1 MGHKDLL
8 IDTTVTTESDVEQ
21 HYVYDILTKC
31 PPEGLG
37 LLKEEIFTKHNIKS
51 MLIKKRANKK
61 NYYPDYIIGI
71 NGLPVVVIEVKK
83 PNEDLLEAFS
93 EARLYA
99 AEINASYPTGANP
112 LKKLIATDGKKWL
125 AGYWDSSEIEIESTE
140 VDSFTENYTKFVNFL
155 KRTTLLNDVATISKN
170 LFPQSY
176 FTPLR
181 YIGGERVQNEEI
193 GFNSFGDKL
202 ISEYRHIFNPNSV
215 EDRKYIAINGYIS
228 STKNRRYYDPI
239 NSVINDKV
247 LNYSLDATE
256 IEDLEDPQE
265 LVKELRRK
273 KELEGKIILLVGSV
287 GSGKT
292 TFIDHLIEKVIPD
305 DIKHETI
312 WARLNMNH
320 APVNKEDIYDW
331 VREKVINELEL
342 AHPELDF
349 DSKEELKKIYAV
361 EINKFNKGLGAFLT
375 DENEKNRELFNI
387 IKENASDLNKKTT
400 CYTRYLGA
408 ERGKL
413 IIIVLDNCDK
423 RTRDAQLLMFEVA
436 QWLQDEFRVLIVIPL
451 RDETYDNYKNRPP
464 LDTAIKDMVFKIEP
478 PMFQE
483 VLSSRVQLIL
493 NKMSGKSNNRIH
505 YDLGNGISVECGR
518 DEESI
523 YLTSIVRAIFIYDK
537 EIRRIIVGLA
547 GKNIR
552 RALEIFM
559 EFCTSGHITSDEILK
574 IRHQQGSYSL
584 PLNIIVRVLLRINK
598 KFYKSD
604 DSYLKNLFSINTD
617 DGTPNYF
624 TRFII
629 LKWFYDRHSSIGTA
643 GYKGYFSI
651 RELKLDVMKYG
662 ISEEMIFREVSYLI
676 KGFCL
681 ESERFTTDIV
691 DENDLLKI
699 TSTGFVHL
707 DMVSNINYISAIA
720 EDTYYSSED
729 IAKEIASS
737 MGKKESLYDK
747 ISVARNASLLMNY
760 LSEWQSKHDSFAS
773 NYLSENKFSII
784 SDFENAKDSVDKFN
798 ESLKDPL
805 WMDFESKNQVGDI
818 IKGIIKNV
826 HDKLGIFVTLS
837 EESGIVG
844 LVYRTKCPNNYT
856 NMYKR
861 GDEITVRI
869 DDDIDIVEQKVILSI
884 IENEICNNLQ

>member
-1 MGHKDLL
+1 MSHKDLL
-8 IDTTVTTESDVEQ
+8 IDTSTITESDVEQ
-21 HYVYDILTKC
+21 HYVYDILTKF

-37 LLKEEIFTKHNIKS
+37 LKKEEIFTKHNIKS
-51 MLIKKRANKK
+51 MLIKKRANRK

-71 NGLPVVVIEVKK
+71 NGLPVVVVEVKK
-83 PNEDLLEAFS
+83 PGEDLLEAFS

-99 AEINASYPTGANP
+99 TEINSSYPTGANP
-112 LKKLIATDGKKWL
+112 LTKLIATDGNKWL
-125 AGYWDSSEIEIESTE
+125 AGYWDSDKIEIEATE
-140 VDSFTENYTKFVNFL
+140 ANSFTENYTKFVSFL
-155 KRTTLLNDVATISKN
+155 RRETLLNDIVEISKN

-181 YIGGERVQNEEI
+181 YIGGDRIQNEDI

-228 STKNRRYYDPI
+228 SVKNRRYYDPI
-239 NSVINDKV
+239 NAMINNKV
-247 LNYSLDATE
+247 LSYPLNGKE
-256 IEDLEDPQE
+256 IEDIENPQE
-265 LVKELRRK
+265 LIKELKKK
-273 KELEGKIILLVGSV
+273 KELEGKIILLIGSV

-305 DIKHETI
+305 DIKDETI

-320 APVNKEDIYDW
+320 APVNKSDIYDW
-331 VREKVINELEL
+331 VRERIISELESS
-342 AHPELDF
+342 HSDLDF
-349 DSKEELKKIYAV
+349 DSADELKKIYSV
-361 EINKFNKGLGAFLT
+361 EINKFNRGLGAILS
-375 DENEKNRELFNI
+375 DENERNRELFNI
-387 IKENASDLNKKTT
+387 IKENSSDLNKKTT

-423 RTRDAQLLMFEVA
+423 RSRDAQLLMFEVA
-436 QWLQDEFRVLIVIPL
+436 QWLQDEFRVLIILPL

-493 NKMSGKSNNRIH
+493 NKMSGKSNSRIQ

-584 PLNIIVRVLLRINK
+584 PLNIITRVLLRINK
-598 KFYKSD
+598 KYYKSD

-617 DGTPNYF
+617 DKTPNYF

-629 LKWFYDRHSSIGTA
+629 LKWFHDRHSAIGTS

-651 RELKLDVMKYG
+651 RDLKSDIIKYG
-662 ISEEMIFREVSYLI
+662 ISEDMIFREVNYLI

-681 ESERFTTDIV
+681 ESEKFTTDIV

-720 EDTYYSSED
+720 EDTYYSSEFLAKD
-729 IAKEIASS
+729 IAIS

-747 ISVARNASLLMNY
+747 VSVSKNASLLMNY
-760 LSEWQSKHDSFAS
+760 LSEWQNKQNSFAD
-773 NYLSENKFSII
+773 NYLSDNRFSIL
-784 SDFENAKDSVDKFN
+784 SDFNKAKACVDKFN

-805 WMDFESKNQVGDI
+805 WMEFESKNQVGDV
-818 IKGIIKNV
+818 IKGVIRNV
-826 HDKLGIFVTLS
+826 HDKLGIFVKLS
-837 EESGIVG
+837 EEGNIVG
-844 LVYRTKCPNNYT
+844 LVYRNKCPNDYMNT
-856 NMYKR
+856 HKR
-861 GDEITVRI
+861 GDEITVKI
-869 DDDIDIVEQKVILSI
+869 DDEIDIVEQKVTLSI
-884 IENEICNNLQ
+884 IKDEICNDEQ